1 MVIIKKSKQKS
12 VLILTAAIVALVVN
26 LSSPAQAAETLRI
39 MPLGDSITRGYFGGN
54 SNGYRKNLY
63 LDLIN
68 TGLEIDFV
76 GGETDGDFADPDHEG
91 YDSQTASWLNADMSN
106 RLSNYLPDCI
116 LYHIGTN
123 DLINGSD
130 IETYAQDAEDTI
142 EIIYNFDP
150 NTTIIL
156 AKIILTSN
164 DEIVNTR
171 IRAYNL
177 LLGDIVQAWAD
188 AGYSIADA
196 NMTDALD
203 YSMNMSSW
211 LHPNDSGYARIANV
225 WYDALE
231 NVLDFTPEITSSPV
245 TNAAVGRLYTYD
257 VEASGEPDPTYSL
270 AVYPAGMTI
279 DPNTGLIEWA
289 PVDYDFVDVTVQ
301 AGNGLPP
308 DVSQNFI
315 ITVAATIEFDAA
327 SFVSSSENNGTL
339 SWSHTVGNGQNRLL
353 VVGVAGEDNNAGDL
367 IIADV
372 EYNNIAMIPVTDSNE
387 IAGSGI
393 GQDRK
398 IQTKLYYM
406 LSPPS
411 GTAAVEVTF
420 SGNVS
425 DKYAGAVSIENVQ
438 QQQPEAVATN
448 ANADANSISTA
459 ITTQTDGAWI
469 VDVIACGNQ
478 GSFTVATGGMQEQ
491 WVLLGSS
498 SSSAGSTRPAILAG
512 TTAMSWNH
520 TDANR
525 LVHSA
530 AAFVP
535 KQPIT
540 YDIID
545 LILLIEQWLNPDVTG
560 DPDYSGDGKID
571 FDDFA
576 RLSEDWHAGEF

>member
-1 MVIIKKSKQKS
+1 M
-12 VLILTAAIVALVVN
+12 VLIIN
-26 LSSPAQAAETLRI
+26 LLSPAQAEETLRI

-68 TGLEIDFV
+68 TGLDIDFV
-76 GGETDGDFADPDHEG
+76 GGETDGDFADTNHEG
-91 YDSQTASWLNADMSN
+91 YDNKAASWLNADMSI
-106 RLSNYLPDCI
+106 RLSNYPPDYI

-123 DLINGSD
+123 DLKDGSD
-130 IETYAQDAEDTI
+130 IEIYVQDANDTI
-142 EIIYNFDP
+142 GIIYGFDP
-150 NTTIIL
+150 DITVML

-177 LLGDIVQAWAD
+177 LLGDIVQAWSD
-188 AGYSIADA
+188 AGYLISTVDME
-196 NMTDALD
+196 NALTYPD
-203 YSMNMSSW
+203 DMW
-211 LHPNDSGYARIANV
+211 DLLHPNVTGYAKMADV

-231 NVLDFTPEITSSPV
+231 NVLNLTPLKITSSPV

-257 VEASGEPDPTYSL
+257 VEANGEPDPTYSL

-279 DPNTGLIEWA
+279 DPNTGLIEWT

-301 AGNGLPP
+301 AGNGQLP
-308 DVSQNFI
+308 DISQSFI
-315 ITVAATIEFDAA
+315 ITVAATIEFDAD
-327 SFVSSSENNGTL
+327 SSVSSSANNATL
-339 SWSHTVGNGQNRLL
+339 SWSHTVGNGQHRLL
-353 VVGVAGEDNNAGDL
+353 VVGIAGEDNNAGDL

-372 EYNNIAMIPVTDSNE
+372 KYSNIAMIPVTDSNE
-387 IAGSGI
+387 IAGSGA

-411 GTAAVEVTF
+411 GTAAVNVTF

-425 DKYAGAVSIENVQ
+425 NKCAGAVSIENVQ

-448 ANADANSISTA
+448 ANADANSISTT
-459 ITTQTDGAWI
+459 ITTQTNGAWI
-469 VDVIACGNQ
+469 VDVIGCGSK
-478 GSFTVATGGMQEQ
+478 GSFTVATGGMQER
-491 WVLLGSS
+491 WDLLSSS

-520 TDANR
+520 TDTNR

-540 YDIID
+540 YNITD
-545 LILLIEQWLNPDVTG
+545 LILLIEQWLNPDIIG
-560 DPDYSGDGKID
+560 DPDYSGDGKVD
-571 FDDFA
+571 LDDFA
-576 RLSEDWHAGEF
+576 RLSEYWHAGEF